1 MLLERKEEINAFN
14 DHVFQSKT
22 NNEIFVETKQF
33 AKRGFAHSYRGE
45 DTRRIRT
52 GLKINK
58 LKKTK
63 KI

>member
-1 MLLERKEEINAFN
+1 MNTN
-14 DHVFQSKT
+14 KT
-22 NNEIFVETKQF
+22 NNQIFVETKQF
-33 AKRGFAHSYRGE
+33 AKRGLAHSYRGD

-58 LKKTK
+58 LNKCQRCKF